1 MSMTRQ
7 SYESRLSDLAYRE
20 LVNPTLDQL
29 ACVLPHLTRDEL
41 RQLRECG
48 TAGEPGIVVAAPGL
62 IYNGVYQRLTC
73 YRDETGTWRLRY
85 ASPGRTAGSFHYRRD
100 WPTPEFRDVQYT
112 ERAIDYS
119 CAMWGDQ
126 LCWDTTTY
134 VVDICVHAMHGQ
146 VTNTFAAHATA
157 AVTSQL
163 DDWWDSSGTSL
174 VEPAG
179 ELLDDQIA
187 RIATRYPARC
197 ELREFHVRRCLD
209 ICGWCGGT
217 LTSSD
222 DVPCCAFCGR
232 RTPMLFPLCRRS
244 WAAAIPRSVEA
255 GLTLEG
261 RWRFEQD
268 PAITRRSEHL
278 AWLGLPMESL
288 NASDPMT
295 GRQARSICL
304 NATRKT

>member
-1 MSMTRQ
+1 MPIASWQPDAEASLCSAAPDAGRAAAAASAARRASWDSCGSPVDHNGFT
-7 SYESRLSDLAYRE
+7 SA
-20 LVNPTLDQL
+20 
-29 ACVLPHLTRDEL
+29 L
-41 RQLRECG
+41 RVIEMKRAHGDCG
-48 TAGEPGIVVAAPGL
+48 TP
-62 IYNGVYQRLTC
+62 
-73 YRDETGTWRLRY
+73 LR
-85 ASPGRTAGSFHYRRD
+85 GQQSFHYRRD
-100 WPTPEFRDVQYT
+100 WPIPEFRDVQYT

-119 CAMWGDQ
+119 AMWGDQ

-134 VVDICVHAMHGQ
+134 VS
-146 VTNTFAAHATA
+146 TSAHDARA
-157 AVTSQL
+157 LLILRGPRDGGRDPQL
-163 DDWWDSSGTSL
+163 DDWGSSGTSP

-179 ELLDDQIA
+179 SCWTIRRA
-187 RIATRYPARC
+187 NSPRHPRAVRAA
-197 ELREFHVRRCLD
+197 EFHARRRLD
-209 ICGWCGGT
+209 ICGWCGVT

-232 RTPMLFPLCRRS
+232 RTPMLFSLCRRS